1 MAVYRLAPIEG
12 TEHSHDWQA
21 SSIRPKCLWV
31 QAEDE
36 QSARYRVALA
46 TGSKTNLP
54 AGYDKGLLPPW
65 LNRSLT
71 TCEYDETV
79 GVGSGIIRIRNST
92 MPLVRPRS
100 ERGR

>member
-12 TEHSHDWQA
+12 TENNHHWQA

-36 QSARYRVALA
+36 QSARYFVALA
-46 TGSKTNLP
+46 TSSKTGLP
-54 AGYDKGLLPPW
+54 AGRRETVIAPW

-79 GVGSGIIRIRNST
+79 NLGRGVIWVRNST
-92 MPLVRPRS
+92 GPRR
-100 ERGR
+100 ERTH